1 MAPDIRPSSDLRNHY
16 AEISRSC
23 RENRRP
29 TVLTVNGRGDTVIMG
44 LEDFNRMQAE
54 LDLLNSLALAEREV
68 DEGKVGPMGDTL
80 ARLRSELAGQRDRQS
95 A

>member
-68 DEGKVGPMGDTL
+68 DEGKVGLMGDTL